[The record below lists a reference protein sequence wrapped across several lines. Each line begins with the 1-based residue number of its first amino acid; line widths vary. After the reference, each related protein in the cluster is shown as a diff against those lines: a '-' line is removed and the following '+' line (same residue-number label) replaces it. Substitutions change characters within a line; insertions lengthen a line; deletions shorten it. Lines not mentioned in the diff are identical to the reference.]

1 MKSFKVRADDLLD
14 EYDAAA
20 GLLSR
25 EEHRA
30 RFSALRAKV
39 EKAVK
44 EAESEQT
51 NNGGPAFPVA
61 DLAWPEP
68 KNTDEAVRAAS
79 GMTLRDYFAAKALS
93 GVASNPESGCNSPS
107 DLAHWSFRVADA
119 MLKAR
124 GEEK

>member
-14 EYDAAA
+14 LQDEYEAADDLLDLLDLLDEYEAAA

-44 EAESEQT
+44 EAESEQ
-51 NNGGPAFPVA
+51 N
-61 DLAWPEP
+61 
-68 KNTDEAVRAAS
+68 
-79 GMTLRDYFAAKALS
+79 
-93 GVASNPESGCNSPS
+93 
-107 DLAHWSFRVADA
+107 
-119 MLKAR
+119 
-124 GEEK
+124 

>member
-1 MKSFKVRADDLLD
+1 MKLADITVQNTM
-14 EYDAAA
+14 AAA

-61 DLAWPEP
+61 DLAWL
-68 KNTDEAVRAAS
+68 
-79 GMTLRDYFAAKALS
+79 GLS
-93 GVASNPESGCNSPS
+93 RRILTKQCVPR
-107 DLAHWSFRVADA
+107 LAGPCATTSR
-119 MLKAR
+119 R
-124 GEEK
+124 RPCSRRGGEEK